1 MKNATRSAAGL
12 AATAFTATA
21 FAATALTGAALL
33 SSPALAL
40 DTSSLKAC
48 GDGAG
53 WPPYTFEKGGQ
64 VQGYDVDVLNAI
76 FGKEGV
82 DVSVAMPPWKRCVLQ
97 TKAGNYDIA
106 LSASYSEERDKDFIL
121 TNYYYTLQPSYIYST
136 SQYPNG
142 LNIST
147 MDDLNG
153 LRMCG
158 LLGYNYTG
166 FGVDDS
172 KVRKSAKSFDQL
184 VQKTEAGRCDV
195 FLARYEI
202 LAGFKV
208 AKGTDYLAGGMQ
220 AEPIPGNSGDKF
232 HMMISREHPEAMEI
246 KATLD
251 AGFES
256 MRESGKLQ
264 AVLDAYIK

>member
-1 MKNATRSAAGL
+1 MKIAIRSVAGL
-12 AATAFTATA
+12 AT
-21 FAATALTGAALL
+21 TALASTLL

-76 FGKEGV
+76 FASRGV
-82 DVSVAMPPWKRCVLQ
+82 DVSVEMPPWKRCVLQ

-106 LSASYSEERDKDFIL
+106 LSASFNEERDRDFLL
-121 TNYYYTLQPSYIYST
+121 TEYYYTLQPSYIYST
-136 SQYPNG
+136 TQHPNG
-142 LNIST
+142 LQVNSVQ
-147 MDDLNG
+147 DLDN

-172 KVRKSAKSFDQL
+172 KVRKSAKSFEQL

-208 AKGTDYLAGGMQ
+208 AQGIDYLADNMK
-220 AEPIPGNSGDKF
+220 AVAVPGNSGDKF
-232 HMMISREHPEAMEI
+232 YMMISREHPEANEI

-251 AGFES
+251 AGFKE
-256 MRESGKLQ
+256 MREAGQLQ
-264 AVLDAYIK
+264 AMLDEYLN

>member
-1 MKNATRSAAGL
+1 MKIAILS
-12 AATAFTATA
+12 
-21 FAATALTGAALL
+21 ATALAGTLL
-33 SSPALAL
+33 SAPALAL

-76 FGKEGV
+76 FSDKGV
-82 DVSVAMPPWKRCVLQ
+82 GVSVAMPPWKRCVLQ

-106 LSASYSEERDKDFIL
+106 LSASFSEERDKDFIL
-121 TNYYYTLQPSYIYST
+121 TDYYYTLQPSYIYST
-136 SQYPNG
+136 NQHPNS
-142 LNIST
+142 LNISSV
-147 MDDLNG
+147 DDLND

-172 KVRKSAKSFDQL
+172 KVRKSAKSFEQL

-232 HMMISREHPEAMEI
+232 HMMISREHPESMEI
-246 KATLD
+246 KAAID
-251 AGFES
+251 EGVKS

-264 AVLDAYIK
+264 SILDGYIK

>member
-1 MKNATRSAAGL
+1 MKIATLS
-12 AATAFTATA
+12 ATAI
-21 FAATALTGAALL
+21 AATALTGSLL
-33 SSPALAL
+33 SGPALAL
-40 DTSSLKAC
+40 ETSSLKAC

-64 VQGYDVDVLNAI
+64 VQGYDVDVLDAI

-82 DVSVAMPPWKRCVLQ
+82 DVSVEMPPWKRCVLQ

-106 LSASYSEERDKDFIL
+106 LSASYSEERDKNYLL
-121 TNYYYTLQPSYIYST
+121 TDYYYTLQPSYIYST
-136 SQYPNG
+136 SQHPNG
-142 LNIST
+142 LNINSV
-147 MDDLNG
+147 DDLNG

-172 KVRKSAKSFDQL
+172 KVRKSAKSFEQL

-208 AKGTDYLAGGMQ
+208 SQGTDYLAGGMK

-256 MRESGKLQ
+256 MRNAGELQ
-264 AVLDAYIK
+264 SILDTYIK

>member
-1 MKNATRSAAGL
+1 MKIAILSATVLAGS
-12 AATAFTATA
+12 
-21 FAATALTGAALL
+21 LL

-40 DTSSLKAC
+40 DTSSLSVC

-53 WPPYTFEKGGQ
+53 WPPFHYKKGNQ
-64 VQGYDVDVLNAI
+64 IQGYDVDVLNAI
-76 FGKEGV
+76 FADKGV
-82 DVSVAMPPWKRCVLQ
+82 DVSVEMPPWKRCVLQ

-106 LSASYSEERDKDFIL
+106 LSASYNEERDKNYLL
-121 TNYYYTLQPSYIYST
+121 TDYYYTLQPSYIYST
-136 SQYPNG
+136 SQNPNG
-142 LNIST
+142 LNISSV
-147 MDDLNG
+147 DDLNG

-172 KVRKSAKSFDQL
+172 KVRKSAKSFEQL

-220 AEPIPGNSGDKF
+220 AEPIPGNMGDKF